1 MPEISNLPILSS
13 SANTDELP
21 VVQGGITY
29 RGTRAQVLLSVQ
41 NALDTEIATTDVE
54 ITTLQNNRVLK
65 AGDTMTGLLTLS
77 GAPTADL
84 HATTRLYVNGA
95 DALRLP
101 LAGGTMTGAIA
112 MGTNRITGVGNPTA
126 AQDVSTQNYVITTTA
141 KTLEAYSPVA
151 TSEFPVTYGAEAITN
166 GDRFNITA
174 AGVVG
179 PAGATVTVQIGDVIE
194 ALTNVPANIVA
205 NWAIYNANT
214 ITAST
219 TAAGIIQLATDAEAI
234 AKTSTTRV
242 ITPSNLASGNFQA
255 SATREG
261 LIELATSEEFNAGI
275 DTTRA
280 IVPSILNTAQT
291 DYNIFCGIDKLIY
304 TSAGTWTPTAGA
316 AAGDIYSRK
325 TAAAEIPIIVFDVS
339 NIVRTTAGRGFQLNS
354 FDIVYRIGTA
364 NLIAHT
370 VVLST
375 VSFTDNT
382 GATPTITTPAI
393 TGTLITTFAANIR
406 VTNITIDTPGYLNT
420 IAARHVISI
429 TVNAAATSV
438 YDVYGVNLRFQ
449 KSGI

>member
-1 MPEISNLPILSS
+1 MPEITNLPILPS
-13 SANTDELP
+13 SANTDLLP
-21 VVQGGITY
+21 VQQGGITY
-29 RGTRAQVLLSVQ
+29 RGTRAQILLSVQ

-65 AGDTMTGLLTLS
+65 AGDVMTGLLTLS

-84 HATTRLYVNGA
+84 HATTRLYVNSA

-112 MGTNRITGVGNPTA
+112 MGTNPITGVGNPTA

-151 TSEFPVTYGAEAITN
+151 TSEFPVTYGAEAITT

-219 TAAGIIQLATDAEAI
+219 TAAGISELATDAETLLLTA
-234 AKTSTTRV
+234 TDRV
-242 ITPSNLASGNFQA
+242 ITASNLGALNTSETQ
-255 SATREG
+255 EG
-261 LIELATSEEFNAGI
+261 LVELATAAEFTAGA
-275 DTTRA
+275 DATRA
-280 IVPSILNTAQT
+280 ITPAVLNTNQT
-291 DYNIFCGIDKLIY
+291 DYQEFIGLQHVLAY
-304 TSAGTWTPTAGA
+304 SAGTWTRTRI
-316 AAGDIYSRK
+316 AAGDYVQRK
-325 TAAAEIPIIVFDVS
+325 TAAADTTIIGIDIS
-339 NIVRTTAGRGFQLNS
+339 KALRTAASRGFRLDN
-354 FDIVYRIGTA
+354 IGVIYRNNTA
-364 NLIAHT
+364 DLVAHSIT
-370 VVLST
+370 LWRVAYTDVGAVT
-375 VSFTDNT
+375 PVSI
-382 GATPTITTPAI
+382 PV
-393 TGTLITTFAANIR
+393 TGTLLLTQNANPRLIN
-406 VTNITIDTPGYLNT
+406 VAIDTPIFNNNSDSKY
-420 IAARHVISI
+420 ICEV
-429 TVNAAATSV
+429 TVNAALTSA
-438 YDVYGVNLRFQ
+438 YDWIGLVLKFA